1 MLYPRAL
8 ELVDQIVFRRSV
20 EVYAVEA
27 DVHVLSEASLEISKC
42 AMCLLTA
49 PCIHQTAVP
58 LPLLERDVNE
68 ILL

>member
-27 DVHVLSEASLEISKC
+27 DVHVLSEASLEISKG
-42 AMCLLTA
+42 AMRF
-49 PCIHQTAVP
+49 P
-58 LPLLERDVNE
+58 LPRVY
-68 ILL
+68 IK